1 MRYIYE
7 QNIDRNSM
15 IIINSVR
22 MYGFRPALFYWM
34 YEAQGYIEV

>member
-22 MYGFRPALFYWM
+22 MYGFRLALYILNV
-34 YEAQGYIEV
+34 QGYIEV